1 VDDVGSGALVS
12 LKGQGLPGD
21 EPLIAESIRAGADLV
36 TASGDKL
43 IGGPQMGLVI
53 GKADAVARVRA
64 HPLYRAVRCD
74 KLTLIAMEAT
84 LRLFLHPERLRGTHP
99 TFAALTADPTALRA
113 QAEALLPRARA
124 AAPDWNIDVVE
135 AKDAVG
141 AGSLPTVELPGFAL
155 RIVAPPIEAGE
166 LAKRLRGGS
175 TPVFST
181 VSDAAVHLHVRT
193 ILADDV
199 GALLAAM
206 AAVAGR

>member
-1 VDDVGSGALVS
+1 M
-12 LKGQGLPGD
+12 
-21 EPLIAESIRAGADLV
+21 IAESIRAGADLV

-74 KLTLIAMEAT
+74 KLSLIAMEAT
-84 LRLFLHPERLRGTHP
+84 LRLFLHPERLADSHP
-99 TFAALTADPTALRA
+99 TFAALTADPAALRA
-113 QAEALLPRARA
+113 KAEALLPRARA
-124 AAPDWNIDVVE
+124 AAPGWTVDVVE

-155 RIVAPPIEAGE
+155 RLVAPAIEAGE

-193 ILADDV
+193 ILDDDV
-199 GALLAAM
+199 EALLAALG
-206 AAVAGR
+206 AVAGR